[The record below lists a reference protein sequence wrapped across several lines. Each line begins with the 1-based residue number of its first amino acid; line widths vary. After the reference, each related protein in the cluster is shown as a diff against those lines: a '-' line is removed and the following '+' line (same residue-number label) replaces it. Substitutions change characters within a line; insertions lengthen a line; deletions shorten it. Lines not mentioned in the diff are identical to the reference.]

1 MQVGHV
7 LQRPDVGRAQDLV
20 RLKVRGLAVVDG
32 GRVEADPDDV
42 PLLGQPPGRLRVE
55 PGEVQVPDVARVAGL
70 ALRERG
76 VAEVVRPDVGT
87 TTILMSAWELGT

>member
-20 RLKVRGLAVVDG
+20 RLKVRGLPVVDG
-32 GRVEADPDDV
+32 GRVQPDPDDV
-42 PLLGQPPGRLRVE
+42 PLLGQPPGGLRVE

-70 ALRERG
+70 ALRERR
-76 VAEVVRPDVGT
+76 VAEVVRPDVGKQQR
-87 TTILMSAWELGT
+87 LFS